1 MFHDLIIKFKHNKE
15 NKCLKL
21 KGVKKK
27 KESVVKL
34 RIEILNKSNIFFYK
48 HMTSCQL

>member
-1 MFHDLIIKFKHNKE
+1 MNLMRFKHNKE

-27 KESVVKL
+27 KKNVVKL
-34 RIEILNKSNIFFYK
+34 RIEISNKSNSFFYK
-48 HMTSCQL
+48 HMASCQL